1 MREKADILYCSCC
14 ECDVIEDI
22 PGWYA
27 CYCASREIDG
37 PEEYPD
43 TWSDPLELDDPR
55 EEALTAAERNKGLLR
70 IITWQN
76 FLLVQQ
82 IWQDG

>member
-14 ECDVIEDI
+14 ESDVIEDI

-37 PEEYPD
+37 PEDYPD
-43 TWSDPLELDDPR
+43 TWSDLQ
-55 EEALTAAERNKGLLR
+55 AGL
-70 IITWQN
+70 
-76 FLLVQQ
+76 VYKE
-82 IWQDG
+82 